1 MFIQTESTTD
11 PTEMRFLPGRPVLAQ
26 GTLELR
32 DRAQAAKSPLAHRL
46 FAIRGV
52 SGVVLGTDFITVTKE
67 SGDWQLLKPAI
78 LGAIMDHFTSGA
90 PVVVDATA
98 ADGGADGLADR
109 AREALRRVI
118 DPELGYNIVDLGL
131 VYDVTAEDGVVHVTM
146 TTTTRGCPATGY
158 LTAGARDSIEAVAG
172 VVSVEVTL
180 TYDPPWTPRMM
191 SPEAK
196 RRFGIQDGDE

>member
-26 GTLELR
+26 GTLKLC
-32 DRAQAAKSPLAHRL
+32 DRTQAAKSPLAHRL
-46 FAIRGV
+46 FAIRGI

-90 PVVVDATA
+90 PVVVDAAA

-131 VYDVTAEDGVVHVTM
+131 VYDVTAEDGVVRVTM

-158 LTAGARDSIEAVAG
+158 LKNGARDSVEAVAG
-172 VVSVEVTL
+172 VAAVEVTL
-180 TYDPPWTPRMM
+180 TYDPPWTPQMM